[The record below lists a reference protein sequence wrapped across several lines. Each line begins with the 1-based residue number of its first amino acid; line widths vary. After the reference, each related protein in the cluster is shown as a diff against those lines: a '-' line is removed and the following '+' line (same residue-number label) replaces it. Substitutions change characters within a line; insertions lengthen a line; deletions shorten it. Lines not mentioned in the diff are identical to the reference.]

1 MRMVSPKKIYVNTT
15 VDADL
20 LKSFKV
26 LAAHEG
32 KRLNQ
37 LLEEAMRE
45 LLKNYDHESGKPLPP
60 SLQ

>member
-1 MRMVSPKKIYVNTT
+1 MEMVSPKKIYVNTT

-26 LAAHEG
+26 LAVHEG

-37 LLEEAMRE
+37 LLEEAMRD
-45 LLKNYDHESGKPLPP
+45 LLKKYDHESG
-60 SLQ
+60 